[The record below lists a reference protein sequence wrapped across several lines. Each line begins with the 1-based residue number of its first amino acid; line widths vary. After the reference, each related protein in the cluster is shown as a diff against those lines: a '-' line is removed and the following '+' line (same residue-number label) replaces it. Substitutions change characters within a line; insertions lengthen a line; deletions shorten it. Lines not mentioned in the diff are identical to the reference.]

1 MPKQRVRQT
10 KNSGK
15 QPDERV
21 LSRLGKNVRHGNLRE
36 KRLCI
41 PYSGRQDNG
50 DKKES
55 CWRAHFALFFSQ
67 QMLYGLR
74 VLLELLLI
82 SNLCKEENH
91 LDCFDALRK

>member
-36 KRLCI
+36 KLPDIRDVKI
-41 PYSGRQDNG
+41 TEEG
-50 DKKES
+50 
-55 CWRAHFALFFSQ
+55 CWRA
-67 QMLYGLR
+67 GLASR
-74 VLLELLLI
+74 PWDGGNGWDLKLMV
-82 SNLCKEENH
+82 
-91 LDCFDALRK
+91 